1 MGCIPWVCKESDTT
15 EQLSPAQLKNMTRQ
29 IKIQLPVQCCVLLHL
44 LFLEIN
50 W

>member
-15 EQLSPAQLKNMTRQ
+15 EQLSPAKLKNMTRQ
-29 IKIQLPVQCCVLLHL
+29 IKIQLPLQCCVPLHL